1 MFPLGSRV
9 HLISRS
15 SGLPWCFLPVR
26 GAPRLTH
33 PHGPDTDGRAGVPHP
48 GPIPAVIE
56 LRHPVPRTCP
66 IGHPRHH
73 HPSSPRRCPWPG
85 PSRPSSQGRAVGPA
99 CSSQPVIPRGYGCR
113 LAFCSLGGRA
123 EKGSSLG
130 LLLALFTGTT
140 CSVWLLWGGRMVVVI
155 VLKRKNRVVLDT
167 LGRQD
172 SRARWPWCSPGT
184 RVFQP
189 HSSDWWSR

>member
-1 MFPLGSRV
+1 MLASLTPAPSLPSLSCVTRCLGPAPSVIPVTTTPAPLAVVLGRV
-9 HLISRS
+9 
-15 SGLPWCFLPVR
+15 LPVLP
-26 GAPRLTH
+26 PR
-33 PHGPDTDGRAGVPHP
+33 
-48 GPIPAVIE
+48 
-56 LRHPVPRTCP
+56 
-66 IGHPRHH
+66 
-73 HPSSPRRCPWPG
+73 
-85 PSRPSSQGRAVGPA
+85 GRAVGPA
-99 CSSQPVIPRGYGCR
+99 CSSQPVIPGGYGSR

-123 EKGSSLG
+123 DKGSSLG